1 MKRLRV
7 SRWTLVYPLVVAA
20 AFAGWFPAVGEEPAK
35 REIDPKAKKVVDEWG
50 KYLSGLKG
58 FQYSADVSFSVE
70 RGDQKQSQ
78 DFATKLAAQRPNKL
92 DYQLESQQGSAT
104 ITSDGEQLE
113 VYIAQMK
120 RYAIEKA
127 PATWA
132 ELQQVPLVAGPLGL
146 GNAGAVI
153 GALLSD
159 KPGEK
164 LLEKVST
171 LKYGGLVDVDGVKCH
186 LLEAS
191 GQELDWQ
198 LWITSGKD
206 PAPRKFVPDLAK
218 TMARMAAAQGGGR
231 NALADLKIKNEVAFK
246 DWKGNP
252 KFDDNTFAIKEPE
265 GAEKAKSLMD
275 ILAGPQ
281 QRDPGPHPL
290 VGQPA
295 PEVKLDLL
303 DGGKLDLAE
312 LKGKVVILDFWATWC
327 GPCTQAMPIIDQ
339 VAEKYKDKGVLLYA
353 VNLREEADDIKKF
366 LEQAELELPVA
377 LDKDGEVGTAYK
389 ADAIP
394 QTVLVGKDGSV
405 QVVRV
410 GLSPNL
416 AQELGDD
423 LESLVAGKNLA
434 AATLKAFKEKQQK
447 QAAETKEADAAAK
460 DAADK
465 KPATETKA
473 GPGRTG
479 TDQKAAGAKD
489 SSKKEPT
496 GKTK

>member
-7 SRWTLVYPLVVAA
+7 SRWTVVYSLVVAA
-20 AFAGWFPAVGEEPAK
+20 AFVGWFSAVGQEPTK
-35 REIDPKAKKVVDEWG
+35 REIDPKAKKVVDDWS
-50 KYLSGLKG
+50 KYLSALKG

-70 RGDQKQSQ
+70 RGNQKQSQ
-78 DFATKLAAQRPNKL
+78 EFSTKLAAQRPNKL

-120 RYAIEKA
+120 RYGIEKA

-153 GALLSD
+153 AALLSD
-159 KPGEK
+159 KPGDK

-186 LLEAS
+186 LLEAT
-191 GQELDWQ
+191 GQELDWK
-198 LWITSGKD
+198 LWITSGKEL
-206 PAPRKFVPDLAK
+206 APRLFVPDLAK
-218 TMARMAAAQGGGR
+218 TMARMAAAQGGK

-252 KFDDNTFAIKEPE
+252 KFDEDTFAIKEPE
-265 GAEKAKSLMD
+265 GAERAKSLMD
-275 ILAGPQ
+275 ILAGTGQ
-281 QRDPGPHPL
+281 QDPGPHPL
-290 VGQPA
+290 VGKPA

-327 GPCTQAMPIIDQ
+327 GPCTQAMPIIDK

-353 VNLREEADDIKKF
+353 VNLREDSDDIKKF

-416 AQELGDD
+416 EQELGDD

-434 AATLKAFKEKQQK
+434 AATLKAFQEKQQK
-447 QAAETKEADAAAK
+447 QAAEAKEAKAAAEAAAEKKAAAETNAETAKKPVENKAAAAK
-460 DAADK
+460 DAI
-465 KPATETKA
+465 
-473 GPGRTG
+473 
-479 TDQKAAGAKD
+479 
-489 SSKKEPT
+489 KKESA
-496 GKTK
+496 GKAKK